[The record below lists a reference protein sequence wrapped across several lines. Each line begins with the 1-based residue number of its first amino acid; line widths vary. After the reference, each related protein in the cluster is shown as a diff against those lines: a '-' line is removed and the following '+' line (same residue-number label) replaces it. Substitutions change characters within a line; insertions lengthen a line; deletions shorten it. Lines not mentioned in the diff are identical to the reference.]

1 MEMKINLNDECIDDI
16 VEARLKHDYES
27 SDCFEDSESIK
38 RAIVTLMSLYM
49 TYDDYFAW
57 REEFKVPDEYTST
70 YDEYRKL
77 KNIEGE

>member
-16 VEARLKHDYES
+16 VEAGLKLDYES

-49 TYDDYFAW
+49 TYDDYFTG
-57 REEFKVPDEYTST
+57 EKNSKQVDEYTST

-77 KNIEGE
+77 KNIKGE